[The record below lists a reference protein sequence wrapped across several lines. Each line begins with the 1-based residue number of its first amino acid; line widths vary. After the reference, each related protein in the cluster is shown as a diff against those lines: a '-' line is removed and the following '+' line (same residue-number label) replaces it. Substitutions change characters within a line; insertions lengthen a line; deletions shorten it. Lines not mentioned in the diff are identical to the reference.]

1 MACDIVL
8 VTAFFESSK
17 DSRTSRIM
25 FRTLSQIMGQ
35 QVKSVLV
42 RFRAQAMGCTEGWYE
57 YLDVWH
63 DGSSVRAMYSFRV
76 VV

>member
-1 MACDIVL
+1 MSHHVSN
-8 VTAFFESSK
+8 FES
-17 DSRTSRIM
+17 
-25 FRTLSQIMGQ
+25 GHG
-35 QVKSVLV
+35 SVAAGI
-42 RFRAQAMGCTEGWYE
+42 RFVGCVGSGRGMCCSWYE